1 MSIIPAGKRREQVAQ
16 GPLKNQSI
24 LESALFKKFGQVGA
38 LVDEEDRAAPP
49 GDLQQTSDLQ
59 QTMGDSR
66 SQLNM
71 QDNIPGA
78 DAGQQSQLPQ
88 QSGMSGSSPA
98 SQFLG
103 PDPDAQG
110 QADPNQLYM
119 AERQKIRGF
128 IGNDFGMNLISG
140 GDGTFTIK
148 IKPPGN
154 VPVQNPTG
162 FMNALLQ
169 AIGGASVTEEN
180 TPAVSDSGKEL
191 MLKYRPSGAGPEK
204 ITKGKGGRR

>member
-16 GPLKNQSI
+16 GPLKNQSV
-24 LESALFKKFGQVGA
+24 LESALFKKFGQGA
-38 LVDEEDRAAPP
+38 GTLLDEEERATPS
-49 GDLQQTSDLQ
+49 SDLQ
-59 QTMGDSR
+59 QTMGDSQSR
-66 SQLNM
+66 LNM

-78 DAGQQSQLPQ
+78 DAGQQPQPQ
-88 QSGMSGSSPA
+88 QPQQGMSGSSPA

-148 IKPPGN
+148 ITPPGN

-162 FMNALLQ
+162 FMDALLQ
-169 AIGGASVTEEN
+169 HIGGASVTEEN
-180 TPAVSDSGKEL
+180 TPAISDSGGAL

-204 ITKGKGGRR
+204 ITKGKGGRRR